1 MPTPPSDSFLSDYL
15 AQQRETY
22 KQQILSASQVSRPG
36 ISDSK
41 PVAQPAPETGFLG
54 GLIDFVS
61 RPLYAAT
68 NIADKALDLP
78 ERFEQGEAL
87 QGIGNLLVSPVTG
100 FFSGGIL
107 GEARPQDKNYT
118 SDIIEKASDVAYR
131 NTPGYVDVKDNVD
144 PVVKGIAGFAGD
156 LLFDPLMYVRGA
168 TIAKG
173 LGAVTRGIKAVSDIK
188 AVTGKARTALG
199 IPKAEEAAETLAKA
213 TEQPDIRN
221 VGDVVNN
228 NPAPAQS
235 ALKASE
241 VIQQS
246 VAKGDLPAK
255 TYASGLRSTINATA
269 FKPGQK
275 PLLRTK
281 MEKFLDNLKLE
292 KIASLTPAPQRE
304 MPFEEWLDEFSSF
317 PDGIDLSDVPINATK
332 VGSIT
337 LKQGNL
343 QELVT
348 KLDKLPDAQRAEFDE
363 KYLDVFV
370 DDILRPIYSRQVE
383 AIRAGERVDILGRP
397 VPEAEVLTGAAAA
410 VARLAELA
418 GTERAN
424 AEAILGPELFGSIR
438 RMDPPRMA
446 KFLDAAQKVAAKNGV
461 VEAMGPVRRGSAEA
475 KLLDRFG
482 IDLDRFR
489 AAQDDLAE
497 RINALRATGPARPL
511 DEAIDGLLADRG
523 FMAELTARLNEVG
536 LSGDIVDDSAEA
548 IRKAL
553 KSSFT
558 KNFDTSDLVARGYK
572 PTIAKNGE
580 VYVTDEELGK
590 GVARILNSYNSG
602 AQNDFYEALS
612 KEFDVLY
619 KGILKLGPGG
629 KPIKKLE
636 GKTTVYEYEEL
647 PAYVRGGRG
656 SKAYRAYKGYDLAEL
671 KEKATIAALKS
682 AEDYVSSKGIP
693 IVMDTTSVGALR
705 EVKTLR
711 FSDIYELSNIGLRQ
725 LANAGTISPL
735 VAERLMQ
742 LLLFN
747 GDTGLSRFQFMEA
760 SLAVMRGV
768 DKDELLEVLRA
779 TKDKYGRTLDP
790 KTNWL
795 AGKNKK
801 GEFGFYPKNQQ
812 LPNVSDIPGL
822 ELVPFFKQIK
832 GENVFM
838 GHKAMWASDDA
849 ANYLADAML
858 TARNGFDNVAQIR
871 KEQYL
876 ARSIEEVN
884 TFAPEIATNL
894 IRLFTDEQA
903 TRNALQAVDNL
914 GSIVI
919 DYAKAIDAT
928 ELAAVYGAG
937 AVRNVIPST
946 VHSAAKY
953 ATAFEEALARGDEAY
968 LQTLRRQ
975 AADENL
981 KDFIIISE
989 EGLRAADDVNANPQA
1004 FDEATRVQAERVAE
1018 VAADTPP
1025 AQHNGFAQILLG
1037 VSKILSPLNAKW
1049 GMDVRNHLSTWL
1061 EFESLGVSVGT
1072 YLSKLKTLDNLRKK
1086 YPTSPDGKVPLLT
1099 EAMRELQTLVRQSVR
1114 GGDDVLEAIAKQSN
1128 PALREAMTE
1137 LYGEVGKLFSVNSK
1151 LIGKLTGSLNSPF
1164 GRMGLTPEQLNR
1176 YFMRTKILGSTDG
1189 LARLPESGSFLDF
1202 DKILKEANELYGGN
1216 RLAATLDQWTDWTID
1231 NPIDFLTSTHA
1242 ALYKMATEVQF
1253 VDNFGAYALREGL
1266 GTNNAA
1272 KAAELGFVKLDPSV
1286 NTHFGHILPGNLYVD
1301 ESMAYIFNRM
1311 DEAMRPSAL
1320 YDTPFGKAINT
1331 YFDPIQNRWK
1341 TTVTILRPGHHIRN
1355 MVGSLSLRFFA
1366 LGTKYFGSSDLL
1378 SGRILSRKNT
1388 YTDVDM
1394 IRASDNMTNSIP
1406 KDSEVV
1412 INTPLG
1418 NLTARQ
1424 LEDDFY
1430 KYLAIEGKRAEDL
1443 MEDQIL
1449 KTRFSQ
1455 NVDKFF
1461 QVVTFNL
1468 GKRGGMPEE
1477 IALDASWYVQHRNIL
1492 AHYIQALRQA
1502 ADATPK
1508 NPFVRGL
1515 TDTAVPKNL
1524 DEARALALESALKY
1538 HPTPNMLSA
1547 WEKVF
1552 PRRLFP
1558 FYTWIKLASVA
1569 LAEASILHPARTL
1582 TAIPK
1587 ASYNLAVAM
1596 GVDPYSMYH
1605 PFPTDQMFPSFL
1617 TDEMTGPQ
1625 AEIDNKY
1632 IAISPGFASLDLYN
1646 TFANP
1651 VEGATQLLNP
1661 MIRIPIELLAGSRLG
1676 TQAPIT
1682 DMSDYIDS
1690 SIPGVNYVSNITGR
1704 SIAGLGAP
1712 QSQVERGNKTVFDQS
1727 LSAFNWVTG
1736 LGVRNYTRPNYIN
1749 FAEIEKRNA
1758 AAEEA
1763 KVEENIVNFLLG
1775 RLQ

>member
-1 MPTPPSDSFLSDYL
+1 MAEKPSDSFVSDYI
-15 AQQRETY
+15 AQQRDVY
-22 KQQILSASQVSRPG
+22 KQQIMGQTPKG
-36 ISDSK
+36 ISDPTPLK
-41 PVAQPAPETGFLG
+41 PQVPEMGFLG
-54 GLIDFVS
+54 GVIDFLS

-68 NIADKALDLP
+68 NIADKVLELP
-78 ERFEQGEAL
+78 ERVERGEAL
-87 QGIGNLLVSPVTG
+87 QGIGDLLVSPVTG

-107 GEARPQDKNYT
+107 GEARPGDKNYT
-118 SDIIEKASDVAYR
+118 SDIIEKAADVVNR
-131 NTPGYVDVKDNVD
+131 DNPTYVDVEDNVD
-144 PVVKGIAGFAGD
+144 PITKGSVGFLGD
-156 LLFDPLMYVRGA
+156 LVFDPLAYVPGA
-168 TIAKG
+168 AIAKG
-173 LGAVTRGIKAVSDIK
+173 LGAVTRGTK

-199 IPKAEEAAETLAKA
+199 IPKADEAAETLAKV
-213 TEQPDIRN
+213 TEQPDVRN

-241 VIQQS
+241 VIRQS

-255 TYASGLRSTINATA
+255 TYASGLRATVNAA
-269 FKPGQK
+269 KFKSGQK

-281 MEKFLDNLKLE
+281 MANFLDNLKLE
-292 KIASLTPAPQRE
+292 KIVSLAPAPQRE
-304 MPFEEWLDEFSSF
+304 MPFDEWLTEATKF
-317 PDGIDLSDVPINATK
+317 PEGVDLSDVPINTTK

-337 LKQGNL
+337 LKQANL
-343 QELVT
+343 QEFVN
-348 KLDKLPDAQRAEFDE
+348 KINSMPDAQWREFED
-363 KYLDVFV
+363 KYADVFAE
-370 DDILRPIYSRQVE
+370 DILRPIYNRQVE

-438 RMDPPRMA
+438 RMDPARMA

-475 KLLDRFG
+475 KLLNRFG
-482 IDLDRFR
+482 IDLDTFR

-497 RINALRATGPARPL
+497 RINALRATGPAKPL

-553 KSSFT
+553 KSSFI

-619 KGILKLGPGG
+619 KGILKLGPDG

-682 AEDYVSSKGIP
+682 AEDYVSSRGIP
-693 IVMDTTSVGALR
+693 IVMDTTPVGALR

-725 LANAGTISPL
+725 LANAGIVSPL

-747 GDTGLSRFQFMEA
+747 GDTGLSRAQFMEA
-760 SLAVMRGV
+760 SLAVMRGAE
-768 DKDELLEVLRA
+768 KDELLAVLRA

-838 GHKAMWASDDA
+838 GHKAVWASDDA
-849 ANYLADAML
+849 ANYLADAMI
-858 TARNGFDNVAQIR
+858 AGRSGFDNVAQIR

-968 LQTLRRQ
+968 LQTLRKQ
-975 AADENL
+975 AADENS
-981 KDFIIISE
+981 KDFIIINDD
-989 EGLRAADDVNANPQA
+989 GLRAAENVATNPQA
-1004 FDEATRVQAERVAE
+1004 FDEETVAQAARVAD
-1018 VAADTPP
+1018 VASDTPP
-1025 AQHNGFAQILLG
+1025 PQHNGFAQILLG

-1049 GMDVRNHLSTWL
+1049 GMDVRNHLATWL
-1061 EFESLGVSVGT
+1061 EFQSLGVSVGT
-1072 YLSKLKTLDNLRKK
+1072 YLSKLKTLDNLRRK

-1253 VDNFGAYALREGL
+1253 VDNFGTYALRPDVGL

-1286 NTHFGHILPGNLYVD
+1286 NTHFGHILPDNLYVD

-1331 YFDPIQNRWK
+1331 YFDPILNRWK
-1341 TTVTILRPGHHIRN
+1341 TTVTILRPGHHVRN
-1355 MVGSLSLRFFA
+1355 MIGSLSLRFFA
-1366 LGTKYFGSSDLL
+1366 LGTKYFGPSDLL
-1378 SGRILSRKNT
+1378 SGRILSRKNN
-1388 YTDVDM
+1388 YSEVDM

-1406 KDSEVV
+1406 GDNEVV

-1508 NPFVRGL
+1508 KPFVRGL

-1605 PFPTDQMFPSFL
+1605 PFPSDQMFPSFL

-1632 IAISPGFASLDLYN
+1632 VAVSPGFASLDLYN

-1651 VEGATQLLNP
+1651 VEGVTQLLNP
-1661 MIRIPIELLAGSRLG
+1661 MIRIPIELLSGSRLG

-1704 SIAGLGAP
+1704 SITGLGAP

-1758 AAEEA
+1758 AAEET